1 MKKMMTVKELRKM
14 IENADENDFVFFKQE
29 GADQDGYN
37 EMTAARHIKG
47 IETRKLTE
55 EEEKKMR
62 WFGY

>member
-1 MKKMMTVKELRKM
+1 MKKMLEA
-14 IENADENDFVFFKQE
+14 ADENDFVFFMSE
-29 GADQDGYN
+29 GTDRDGYN
-37 EMTAARHIKG
+37 EMTAVRNIKT

>member
-1 MKKMMTVKELRKM
+1 MKKMMTVKELQKM
-14 IENADENDFVFFKQE
+14 IENADENDFVFFMQE
-29 GADQDGYN
+29 GADRDGYN
-37 EMTAARHIKG
+37 EMTAVRHVKG

>member
-14 IENADENDFVFFKQE
+14 IENADENNFVYFMQE
-29 GADQDGYN
+29 GDDRDGYN
-37 EMTAARHIKG
+37 EITAVRHVKE

-55 EEEKKMR
+55 EEEKNMR